1 LLFSLTLGLLN
12 KDLLPMKSYL
22 IIKKTL
28 LIFLFLLT
36 FSSFSQER
44 RALVVGKI
52 VDTLT
57 IIKNANIINLK
68 TNQGT
73 FSSDN
78 GDFRMFVKKGD
89 SLRISSIQHITKFIV
104 INKKDVKNASINIT
118 LRENTVV
125 LDTFELKRHNLFGR
139 LGIDSKSVPTN
150 KKDSLLRDLL
160 DFSKI
165 NMNVVAP
172 EDHIDKMKPPI
183 NNVDPTAKFS
193 GAGASIVMPF
203 KGSER
208 LWALR
213 KELARKKAFPFKIM
227 SELGEKFFFEQLKIP
242 VEKYFHFLGYCN
254 SLGIEELHKDKKV
267 LEIIKIFQSES
278 KTYLEIIK
286 KE

>member
-1 LLFSLTLGLLN
+1 
-12 KDLLPMKSYL
+12 MKSYL
-22 IIKKTL
+22 IFKKTL
-28 LIFLFLLT
+28 VIFLFLLT
-36 FSSFSQER
+36 FTSFSQER

-52 VDTLT
+52 ADTLT
-57 IIKNANIINLK
+57 VIKNANIINLK

-104 INKKDVKNASINIT
+104 INKNDVKNASISIT

-139 LGIDSKSVPTN
+139 LGVDSKNAPTN
-150 KKDSLLRDLL
+150 KKDSLLRDRM

-172 EDHIDKMKPPI
+172 EDHIDKMKPPT
-183 NNVDPTAKFS
+183 NNVDPTARFAGV
-193 GAGASIVMPF
+193 GATTVIPF

-254 SLGIEELHKDKKV
+254 SLGIEELHKNKKV

>member
-1 LLFSLTLGLLN
+1 
-12 KDLLPMKSYL
+12 
-22 IIKKTL
+22 
-28 LIFLFLLT
+28 
-36 FSSFSQER
+36 
-44 RALVVGKI
+44 
-52 VDTLT
+52 
-57 IIKNANIINLK
+57 
-68 TNQGT
+68 
-73 FSSDN
+73 
-78 GDFRMFVKKGD
+78 
-89 SLRISSIQHITKFIV
+89 
-104 INKKDVKNASINIT
+104 
-118 LRENTVV
+118 
-125 LDTFELKRHNLFGR
+125 LKRHNLFGR
-139 LGIDSKSVPTN
+139 LDVDSKNAPTN
-150 KKDSLLRDLL
+150 KKDSLLRDRM

-172 EDHIDKMKPPI
+172 EDHINKMKPPI

-193 GAGASIVMPF
+193 GAGASVAMPF
-203 KGSER
+203 KASER

-254 SLGIEELHKDKKV
+254 SLGIEELHKEKKV

>member
-28 LIFLFLLT
+28 VIFLFLLT

-213 KELARKKAFPFKIM
+213 KELDRKKAFPFKIM

-254 SLGIEELHKDKKV
+254 TLGIEELHKDKKV

>member
-1 LLFSLTLGLLN
+1 
-12 KDLLPMKSYL
+12 MKSYL
-22 IIKKTL
+22 IIKKIL
-28 LIFLFLLT
+28 VIFLLLLT
-36 FSSFSQER
+36 ITSFSQER
-44 RALVVGKI
+44 RALIVGKI
-52 VDTLT
+52 ADTLKV
-57 IIKNANIINLK
+57 IKNANIINLK

-89 SLRISSIQHITKFIV
+89 SLRISSIQHLTKFII
-104 INKKDVKNASINIT
+104 INKNDLKNALISIRLKENI
-118 LRENTVV
+118 VV

-139 LGIDSKSVPTN
+139 LDVDSKNVPTI
-150 KKDSLLRDLL
+150 KKDSLLRDLM

-193 GAGASIVMPF
+193 GAGASVAMPF
-203 KGSER
+203 KASER

-213 KELARKKAFPFKIM
+213 KELTRKKAFPFKIM

-254 SLGIEELHKDKKV
+254 FLGIEELHKEKKV